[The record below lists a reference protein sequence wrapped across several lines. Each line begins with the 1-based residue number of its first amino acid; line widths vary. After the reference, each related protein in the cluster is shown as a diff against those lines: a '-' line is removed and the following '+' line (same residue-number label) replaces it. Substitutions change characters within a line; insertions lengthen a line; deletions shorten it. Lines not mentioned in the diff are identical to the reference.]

1 MKASIRS
8 TAKFRDYRKKKKKKK
23 KKTDNENCN
32 KILTWTNPCESAM
45 IVISWA
51 R

>member
-23 KKTDNENCN
+23 KKKKTTRTVT
-32 KILTWTNPCESAM
+32 KS
-45 IVISWA
+45 
-51 R
+51 

>member
-8 TAKFRDYRKKKKKKK
+8 TAKFRDYRKKKK
-23 KKTDNENCN
+23 TDNENCN
-32 KILTWTNPCESAM
+32 KIVTWTNPGESAI